1 MGVNAPPGMWVRWLV
16 LQLLW
21 ARMRGGQR
29 GGAKSTLGAAEVSVH
44 IGCWTGNAQGQSHA
58 LGEHRYWQWR

>member
-21 ARMRGGQR
+21 ARMRGGRR
-29 GGAKSTLGAAEVSVH
+29 GGRKEHLGRSGGLCAHWLLDGQRSGAEPR
-44 IGCWTGNAQGQSHA
+44 T
-58 LGEHRYWQWR
+58 R